1 MQTILGSGGAI
12 GIPLAK
18 ALTQF
23 TDQIRQVSRNPAK
36 INPTDQLF
44 QADLT
49 DADQTMKAV
58 EGSEVAYLTAGFPY
72 DTKVWESIWPKVMD
86 NVLKACEASKSKL
99 VFFDN
104 IYMYDPDTIGSM
116 TETNPIAPRSKKGKT
131 RARIAKMVLD
141 AVDQGKVEALIAR
154 SADFYGPGIKD
165 ISLLTETV
173 FKPLSEGKKANC
185 LGRIDRK
192 HSFTYTPDAGKATAL
207 LGNTPDAYGQVWHVP
222 TASNPPTM
230 KELIERISGALGV
243 TPQYRVAG
251 KTMVRLIGLFVPVM
265 REMVE
270 MLYQYEQDYVFIS
283 DKFEKRFGIQPTS
296 YEEGVKQIV
305 ELDYS

>member
-18 ALTQF
+18 ALTQY
-23 TDQIRQVSRNPAK
+23 TDQVRQVSRNPEK
-36 INPTDQLF
+36 INPTDHLF
-44 QADLT
+44 KADLT
-49 DADQTMKAV
+49 NAEQTMKAV
-58 EGSEVAYLTAGFPY
+58 AGSEVVYLTAGFPY
-72 DTKVWESIWPKVMD
+72 DTKIWESTWPKVMK
-86 NVLKACEASKSKL
+86 NVLKACEASNSKL

-116 TETNPIAPRSKKGKT
+116 TETNPVAPRSKKGKI
-131 RARIAKMVLD
+131 RARIAQMVLD
-141 AVDQGKVEALIAR
+141 AANQGKVETLIAR

-165 ISLLTETV
+165 VSLLTETV

-185 LGRIDRK
+185 LGRVDRK

-207 LGNTPDAYGQVWHVP
+207 LGNTPDAYGQVWHLP
-222 TASNPPTM
+222 TAPDPPTM
-230 KELIERISGALGV
+230 KEMIQLISKALGV
-243 TPQYRVAG
+243 APKYRVAG

-270 MLYQYEQDYVFIS
+270 MLYQYEQDYVFVS
-283 DKFEKRFGIQPTS
+283 DKFEQRFGMKPTS
-296 YEEGVKQIV
+296 YEEGVKQII
-305 ELDYS
+305 EMDYS

>member
-18 ALTQF
+18 ALTQY
-23 TDQIRQVSRNPAK
+23 TDQVRQVSRNPEK
-36 INPTDQLF
+36 INPTDHLF
-44 QADLT
+44 KADLT
-49 DADQTMKAV
+49 NAEQTMKAV
-58 EGSEVAYLTAGFPY
+58 EGSEVVYLTAGFPY
-72 DTKVWESIWPKVMD
+72 DTKIWESTWPKVMK
-86 NVLKACEASKSKL
+86 NVLKACEASNSKL

-116 TETNPIAPRSKKGKT
+116 TETNPVAPRSKKGKI
-131 RARIAKMVLD
+131 RARIAQMVLD
-141 AVDQGKVEALIAR
+141 AANQGKVETLIAR

-165 ISLLTETV
+165 VSLLTETV

-185 LGRIDRK
+185 LGRVDRK

-207 LGNTPDAYGQVWHVP
+207 LGNTPDAYGQVWHLP
-222 TASNPPTM
+222 TAPDPPTM
-230 KELIERISGALGV
+230 KEMIQLISKALGV
-243 TPQYRVAG
+243 APKYRVAG

-270 MLYQYEQDYVFIS
+270 MLYQYEQDYVFVS
-283 DKFEKRFGIQPTS
+283 DKFEQRFGMKPTS
-296 YEEGVKQIV
+296 YEEGVKQII
-305 ELDYS
+305 EMDYS